1 MMMIIASISSGIT
14 QKNEFD
20 KIRKK
25 WFEIIVGLPEE
36 NNGRTDKNMGK
47 YVSQIEKDAEKAIE
61 KLNKEE
67 DKKSLFNDLKDM
79 KTVHIY

>member
-47 YVSQIEKDAEKAIE
+47 
-61 KLNKEE
+61 
-67 DKKSLFNDLKDM
+67 
-79 KTVHIY
+79 